1 MSKTVILVC
10 AHKQD
15 ACLKTPPY
23 QPVQVGRAISQ
34 TELPFAVGDD
44 TGDNISDR
52 NRHYCELTAHYW
64 AWKNLH
70 DADYIGLNHYRRY
83 FDFEGGSA
91 CSLRTVRSEAFFSAS
106 HPVPDFDRLFS
117 RCDIVMARP
126 KIYPYNLYTD
136 YCKCHI
142 ESDLLTARQV
152 IAEKY
157 PAYLPDF
164 DRVFFR
170 NNRLSHFNMFVLPR
184 ERFEAYSA
192 WLFDILFEVERRI
205 EIQDD
210 PVQGRVMGYL
220 SERLLSVWV
229 RHNRLKICYKT
240 VLMVNDQ
247 KRKGLGKHLSI
258 RRSILWRTGSLIR
271 CGAARRVGQRNNL
284 LPEAPHPGLRPAMAP
299 HRQATAAQTVAIAG
313 IGVEREPQRLL
324 LRRITKPF
332 GNDGPENILV
342 AQVVAHRTKPLD
354 LVAVFFARGPK
365 TLHAAKRKTSVSD
378 LPVERLPDH
387 PARPLCTAK
396 PPPQVLL
403 QNRQIIHFAADPGSG
418 HTVVSPTAPVG
429 EFVPENPGVGMAD
442 QEIFV
447 IAEQLVES
455 GRKHH
460 PVVSRNPVLAA
471 QPFVRHLPNRQSGEL
486 TPDRRAIHT
495 AGNQE
500 FDRIIFL

>member
-1 MSKTVILVC
+1 M
-10 AHKQD
+10 A
-15 ACLKTPPY
+15 
-23 QPVQVGRAISQ
+23 
-34 TELPFAVGDD
+34 
-44 TGDNISDR
+44 SDF
-52 NRHYCELTAHYW
+52 YW

-247 KRKGLGKHLSI
+247 KRKGLGKHLFHTTVNTLAYWI
-258 RRSILWRTGSLIR
+258 TYPLRRRS
-271 CGAARRVGQRNNL
+271 
-284 LPEAPHPGLRPAMAP
+284 P
-299 HRQATAAQTVAIAG
+299 
-313 IGVEREPQRLL
+313 
-324 LRRITKPF
+324 
-332 GNDGPENILV
+332 
-342 AQVVAHRTKPLD
+342 
-354 LVAVFFARGPK
+354 
-365 TLHAAKRKTSVSD
+365 
-378 LPVERLPDH
+378 
-387 PARPLCTAK
+387 
-396 PPPQVLL
+396 
-403 QNRQIIHFAADPGSG
+403 
-418 HTVVSPTAPVG
+418 
-429 EFVPENPGVGMAD
+429 
-442 QEIFV
+442 
-447 IAEQLVES
+447 
-455 GRKHH
+455 
-460 PVVSRNPVLAA
+460 
-471 QPFVRHLPNRQSGEL
+471 
-486 TPDRRAIHT
+486 RRA
-495 AGNQE
+495 AE
-500 FDRIIFL
+500 

>member
-170 NNRLSHFNMFVLPR
+170 NNRLSHFNL
-184 ERFEAYSA
+184 
-192 WLFDILFEVERRI
+192 
-205 EIQDD
+205 
-210 PVQGRVMGYL
+210 
-220 SERLLSVWV
+220 
-229 RHNRLKICYKT
+229 
-240 VLMVNDQ
+240 
-247 KRKGLGKHLSI
+247 
-258 RRSILWRTGSLIR
+258 SLI
-271 CGAARRVGQRNNL
+271 
-284 LPEAPHPGLRPAMAP
+284 H
-299 HRQATAAQTVAIAG
+299 I
-313 IGVEREPQRLL
+313 
-324 LRRITKPF
+324 
-332 GNDGPENILV
+332 
-342 AQVVAHRTKPLD
+342 
-354 LVAVFFARGPK
+354 
-365 TLHAAKRKTSVSD
+365 
-378 LPVERLPDH
+378 
-387 PARPLCTAK
+387 
-396 PPPQVLL
+396 
-403 QNRQIIHFAADPGSG
+403 
-418 HTVVSPTAPVG
+418 
-429 EFVPENPGVGMAD
+429 
-442 QEIFV
+442 
-447 IAEQLVES
+447 
-455 GRKHH
+455 
-460 PVVSRNPVLAA
+460 
-471 QPFVRHLPNRQSGEL
+471 
-486 TPDRRAIHT
+486 
-495 AGNQE
+495 
-500 FDRIIFL
+500 

>member
-106 HPVPDFDRLFS
+106 HPVTDFDRLFS

-247 KRKGLGKHLSI
+247 KRKGLGKHLFHTTVNTLAYWI
-258 RRSILWRTGSLIR
+258 TYPLRRRS
-271 CGAARRVGQRNNL
+271 
-284 LPEAPHPGLRPAMAP
+284 P
-299 HRQATAAQTVAIAG
+299 
-313 IGVEREPQRLL
+313 
-324 LRRITKPF
+324 
-332 GNDGPENILV
+332 
-342 AQVVAHRTKPLD
+342 
-354 LVAVFFARGPK
+354 
-365 TLHAAKRKTSVSD
+365 
-378 LPVERLPDH
+378 
-387 PARPLCTAK
+387 
-396 PPPQVLL
+396 
-403 QNRQIIHFAADPGSG
+403 
-418 HTVVSPTAPVG
+418 
-429 EFVPENPGVGMAD
+429 
-442 QEIFV
+442 
-447 IAEQLVES
+447 
-455 GRKHH
+455 
-460 PVVSRNPVLAA
+460 
-471 QPFVRHLPNRQSGEL
+471 
-486 TPDRRAIHT
+486 RRA
-495 AGNQE
+495 AE
-500 FDRIIFL
+500 

>member
-91 CSLRTVRSEAFFSAS
+91 CSLRTVRSEAFFSAP

-164 DRVFFR
+164 DRCSSATTASRISTCSSCRASGSRLTRHGCSIFCSRWNGGSRFR
-170 NNRLSHFNMFVLPR
+170 
-184 ERFEAYSA
+184 
-192 WLFDILFEVERRI
+192 
-205 EIQDD
+205 
-210 PVQGRVMGYL
+210 
-220 SERLLSVWV
+220 
-229 RHNRLKICYKT
+229 T
-240 VLMVNDQ
+240 
-247 KRKGLGKHLSI
+247 
-258 RRSILWRTGSLIR
+258 
-271 CGAARRVGQRNNL
+271 
-284 LPEAPHPGLRPAMAP
+284 
-299 HRQATAAQTVAIAG
+299 
-313 IGVEREPQRLL
+313 
-324 LRRITKPF
+324 
-332 GNDGPENILV
+332 
-342 AQVVAHRTKPLD
+342 
-354 LVAVFFARGPK
+354 
-365 TLHAAKRKTSVSD
+365 
-378 LPVERLPDH
+378 
-387 PARPLCTAK
+387 
-396 PPPQVLL
+396 
-403 QNRQIIHFAADPGSG
+403 
-418 HTVVSPTAPVG
+418 
-429 EFVPENPGVGMAD
+429 
-442 QEIFV
+442 
-447 IAEQLVES
+447 
-455 GRKHH
+455 
-460 PVVSRNPVLAA
+460 
-471 QPFVRHLPNRQSGEL
+471 
-486 TPDRRAIHT
+486 TPCRDA
-495 AGNQE
+495 
-500 FDRIIFL
+500 

>member
-164 DRVFFR
+164 DPG
-170 NNRLSHFNMFVLPR
+170 VLPQQPPL
-184 ERFEAYSA
+184 A
-192 WLFDILFEVERRI
+192 L
-205 EIQDD
+205 QH
-210 PVQGRVMGYL
+210 
-220 SERLLSVWV
+220 V
-229 RHNRLKICYKT
+229 RP
-240 VLMVNDQ
+240 
-247 KRKGLGKHLSI
+247 
-258 RRSILWRTGSLIR
+258 
-271 CGAARRVGQRNNL
+271 AARAVRGL
-284 LPEAPHPGLRPAMAP
+284 LGMAVRYSVRGGTADRDSGRPCAGT
-299 HRQATAAQTVAIAG
+299 RDGVFERTVALG
-313 IGVEREPQRLL
+313 M
-324 LRRITKPF
+324 
-332 GNDGPENILV
+332 GP
-342 AQVVAHRTKPLD
+342 AQ
-354 LVAVFFARGPK
+354 
-365 TLHAAKRKTSVSD
+365 
-378 LPVERLPDH
+378 
-387 PARPLCTAK
+387 PAED
-396 PPPQVLL
+396 LL
-403 QNRQIIHFAADPGSG
+403 QNRSDGQ
-418 HTVVSPTAPVG
+418 
-429 EFVPENPGVGMAD
+429 
-442 QEIFV
+442 
-447 IAEQLVES
+447 
-455 GRKHH
+455 
-460 PVVSRNPVLAA
+460 
-471 QPFVRHLPNRQSGEL
+471 
-486 TPDRRAIHT
+486 
-495 AGNQE
+495 
-500 FDRIIFL
+500 